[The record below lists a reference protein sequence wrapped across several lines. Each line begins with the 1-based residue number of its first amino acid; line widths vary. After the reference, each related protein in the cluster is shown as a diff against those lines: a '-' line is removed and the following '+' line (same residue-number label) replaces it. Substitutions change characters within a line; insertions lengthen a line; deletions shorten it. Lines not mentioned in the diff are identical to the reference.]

1 MATFTDKISER
12 IVQWGARERA
22 PRARSCS
29 ARPRARAQERVR
41 SGTRRQSTRRA
52 TRRGEGRCASTRA
65 RSQTRARLLRLAS
78 QVIAEEILPHV
89 IFVLFLVLFAQ
100 IWYWSDDLAE
110 DEHDDDDFEDE
121 PAHADGCGAASPARA
136 PLVYR
141 PALTYA
147 RRSACR
153 FRRAR
158 GNSKPSKHA
167 RDDAPGATGVRH
179 RNSKGAGGKRK

>member
-1 MATFTDKISER
+1 MRASAPRVRDHAQLAPAHARRNAFGVAHADSLR
-12 IVQWGARERA
+12 GGRRGAGRGGARR
-22 PRARSCS
+22 
-29 ARPRARAQERVR
+29 RARAHRPARV
-41 SGTRRQSTRRA
+41 
-52 TRRGEGRCASTRA
+52 
-65 RSQTRARLLRLAS
+65 LLRHAA

-121 PAHADGCGAASPARA
+121 PALADGCGAASPARA
-136 PLVYR
+136 PRVCR

-153 FRRAR
+153 SRRAR